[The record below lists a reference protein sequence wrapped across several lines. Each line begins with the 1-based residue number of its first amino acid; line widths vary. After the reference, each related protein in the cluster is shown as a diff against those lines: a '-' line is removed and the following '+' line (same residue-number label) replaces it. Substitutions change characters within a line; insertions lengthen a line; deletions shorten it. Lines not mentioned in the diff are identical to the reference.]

1 MVAITIFLGEIMM
14 CTAELEHDV
23 SGQTRPWPADRVER
37 WPIEKLIPYANNPR
51 INSEADLDKVAAS
64 ICKCGVTMPPLVGGK
79 AIYDPFLG
87 SGTSLIAAEMT
98 GRVCDGLEL
107 DPSYVDV
114 TVRRWQLFTG
124 RVAVHQA
131 SGQSFDERT
140 DSRDQDPL
148 GAASG

>member
-1 MVAITIFLGEIMM
+1 MM

-37 WPIEKLIPYANNPR
+37 WPIEKRIPYANNPR
-51 INSEADLDKVAAS
+51 IHSEADLDKVAAS
-64 ICKCGVTMPPLVGGK
+64 IQ

-98 GRVCDGLEL
+98 GRVCYGLEF
-107 DPSYVDV
+107 DPAYVDV
-114 TVRRWQLFTG
+114 IVRRWQLFTG
-124 RVAVHQA
+124 RAAVHQA
-131 SGQSFDERT
+131 SGQSFDERA
-140 DSRDQDPL
+140 DSQDQDPS